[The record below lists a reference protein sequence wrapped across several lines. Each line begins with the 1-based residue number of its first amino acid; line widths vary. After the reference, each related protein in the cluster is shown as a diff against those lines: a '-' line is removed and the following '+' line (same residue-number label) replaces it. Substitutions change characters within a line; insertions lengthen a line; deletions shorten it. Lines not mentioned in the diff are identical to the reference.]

1 MENMVGEAL
10 THPLSNWHN
19 WGPSQVPV
27 HECMQPEKHK
37 VSSGWI
43 QAFGKNWQ
51 GEQKWEGGAVCKG
64 AAQMDRA
71 LLLNG

>member
-1 MENMVGEAL
+1 MKTKLQKSGGMGGRTETSMENMVGEAL

-43 QAFGKNWQ
+43 
-51 GEQKWEGGAVCKG
+51 
-64 AAQMDRA
+64 
-71 LLLNG
+71 